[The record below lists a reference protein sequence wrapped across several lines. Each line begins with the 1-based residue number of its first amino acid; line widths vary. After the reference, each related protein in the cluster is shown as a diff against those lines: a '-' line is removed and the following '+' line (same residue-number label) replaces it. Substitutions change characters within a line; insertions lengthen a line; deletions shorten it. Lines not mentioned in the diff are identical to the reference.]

1 MTTVEVKKIDAQ
13 GRLVLPKSWR
23 ERWGNEVI
31 LIELDDRIEIIPRKK
46 PRLSRFFNIID
57 AEIKG
62 TDVEKELLESLY

>member
-1 MTTVEVKKIDAQ
+1 MTTVEFKKIDSQ